1 MEKLDVQLTKEHLFD
16 FLLYHTFSK
25 ASGFLVNML
34 GMGVIVIGVVMQVMG
49 RGDFEHFLLYVIAGG
64 AFLSYTPILL
74 KIRANKQMKTNPEYK
89 DPKEYIFSEAD
100 GIVVAQNGKNTKYSW
115 DQIQRTV
122 TTPKTI
128 GIYYGR
134 DLAFIIP
141 KESFGDRFVPIMQM
155 VVRHIGLNHVRL
167 TQ

>member
-1 MEKLDVQLTKEHLFD
+1 
-16 FLLYHTFSK
+16 
-25 ASGFLVNML
+25 
-34 GMGVIVIGVVMQVMG
+34 
-49 RGDFEHFLLYVIAGG
+49 
-64 AFLSYTPILL
+64 
-74 KIRANKQMKTNPEYK
+74 MKTNPEYK

>member
-1 MEKLDVQLTKEHLFD
+1 MEKLNVQLTKEQLFD

-34 GMGVIVIGVVMQVMG
+34 GMGVIVVGVVMQVTG
-49 RGDFEHFLLYVIAGG
+49 KVDFEHFLLYVIAGV
-64 AFLSYTPILL
+64 AFLSYTPVLL
-74 KIRANKQMKTNPEYK
+74 RFRAHKQIRINPEYK
-89 DPKEYIFSEAD
+89 DPREYIFSEED
-100 GIVVAQNGKNTKYSW
+100 GILVVQNGTEKKYDWS
-115 DQIQRTV
+115 QVRRTV

-128 GIYYGR
+128 GIYYGK

-141 KESFGDRFVPIMQM
+141 KEDFGDRFVPIMQM